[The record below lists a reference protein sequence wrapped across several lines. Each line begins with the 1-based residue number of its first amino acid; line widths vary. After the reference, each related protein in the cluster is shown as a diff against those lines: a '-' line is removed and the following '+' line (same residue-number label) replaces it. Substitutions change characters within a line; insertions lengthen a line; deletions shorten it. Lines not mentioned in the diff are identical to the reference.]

1 MLKEMLISCS
11 QNSYANVTNPIQLKL
26 IELMQ
31 NYTPNLLDYFSEFLK
46 SIQETLQML
55 FFSGL
60 YSFIAGLFF
69 GTLLVVTR
77 KGNILDNKIVYQLID
92 KLVNFFR
99 SIPFVILITALIPIT
114 KVVSGTFI
122 GVKGA
127 IFPLVLGCTP
137 FFIRQVDMALSDI
150 DNGLIEAAQ
159 SMGISPVGIIFR
171 VYLKESI
178 PALARSTTITA
189 ISLLGLTAMGGVVGG
204 GGLGSFVI
212 RYGHNRFFQDI
223 TYVSVIVILIIV
235 SIIQFIGNLVIKK
248 TSH

>member
-1 MLKEMLISCS
+1 
-11 QNSYANVTNPIQLKL
+11 V
-26 IELMQ
+26 
-31 NYTPNLLDYFSEFLK
+31 
-46 SIQETLQML
+46 
-55 FFSGL
+55 
-60 YSFIAGLFF
+60 
-69 GTLLVVTR
+69 
-77 KGNILDNKIVYQLID
+77 
-92 KLVNFFR
+92 
-99 SIPFVILITALIPIT
+99 
-114 KVVSGTFI
+114 GTFI

-127 IFPLVLGCTP
+127 VFPLVVGCTP

-189 ISLLGLTAMGGVVGG
+189 ISLLGLTAMGGAVGG

-212 RYGHNRFFQDI
+212 RYGHNRFYQDI
-223 TYVSVIVILIIV
+223 TYVSVVVILILV
-235 SIIQFIGNLVIKK
+235 SIIQFIGNLIIKK

>member
-1 MLKEMLISCS
+1 MLKVLEI
-11 QNSYANVTNPIQLKL
+11 
-26 IELMQ
+26 
-31 NYTPNLLDYFSEFLK
+31 YTPNLLNYSDEFIK
-46 SIQETLQML
+46 SIGETMQML
-55 FFSGL
+55 FLSGI
-60 YSFIAGLFF
+60 YSFIAGLFL
-69 GTLLVVTR
+69 GILLVVTR
-77 KGNILDNKIVYQLID
+77 KGNIMENNFVHQIID
-92 KLVNFFR
+92 KLVNLFR
-99 SIPFVILITALIPIT
+99 SIPFVILITALIPLT
-114 KVVSGTFI
+114 KLIVGTFI

-127 IFPLVLGCTP
+127 VFPLVVGCTP

-189 ISLLGLTAMGGVVGG
+189 ISLLGLTAMGGAVGG

-212 RYGHNRFFQDI
+212 RYGHNRFYQDI
-223 TYVSVIVILIIV
+223 TYVSVVVILILV
-235 SIIQFIGNLVIKK
+235 SIIQFIGNLIIKK